1 MDTPLVNPTGGAGLY
16 VHFPFCPR
24 KCRYCSFNSRV
35 GSSTEREEY
44 VTALRGEIE
53 RASRHFA
60 NLRFSTVY
68 FGGGTPTLY
77 SPRILADLLDVLRGS
92 FKIASTAEVTVEAN
106 PGTVDV
112 DGMRTL
118 GNAGVN
124 RVSIGVQSLDDA
136 DLRWLGRAHSSRD
149 ALGAYHA
156 ARSARIRSVSMDLM
170 RGLPGHTRES
180 WGRMLERVGSLEP
193 DHVSCYGLTIEEGT
207 KLYAMQERGEF
218 TMPDEDTEVALLE
231 VTEEVLGRHG
241 LRRYEVSNWARP
253 GRESL
258 HNVNYWYNGAYL
270 GLGAGAWSHMGGRRW
285 GNVPDV
291 REYVACIAR
300 GEEPVG
306 ESEELRGWEQAAE
319 TAMLCLRLVAGFRW
333 DDLAARV
340 EHDQRQS
347 LRLCLKELAG
357 EGLVRFD
364 NGVVG
369 LTRRGLL
376 LLNQVGVRLLS
387 AHSA

>member
-1 MDTPLVNPTGGAGLY
+1 MDVPLVSPAGGAGLY
-16 VHFPFCPR
+16 VHFPFCLR

-35 GSSTEREEY
+35 GSSAEREEY
-44 VTALRGEIE
+44 VTALRREIE
-53 RASRHFA
+53 QASNRFGS
-60 NLRFSTVY
+60 LRFSTVY

-77 SPRILADLLDVLRGS
+77 PPKVLADLVDVLRGS
-92 FKIASTAEVTVEAN
+92 FKVASKAEVTVEAN

-118 GNAGVN
+118 GNAGVT

-149 ALGAYHA
+149 ALAAYHA
-156 ARSARIRSVSMDLM
+156 ARSARIGSVSIDLM
-170 RGLPGHTRES
+170 RGLPGHTPES
-180 WGRMLERVGSLEP
+180 WGRTLERVVSLEP
-193 DHVSCYGLTIEEGT
+193 DHVSCYGLTVDEGT

-218 TMPDEDTEVALLE
+218 TLPDEDTQLALVD
-231 VTEEVLGRHG
+231 VTEEILGRHG
-241 LRRYEVSNWARP
+241 LRRYEVSNWAKARH
-253 GRESL
+253 ECL
-258 HNVNYWYNGAYL
+258 HNLNYWHNGAYL
-270 GLGAGAWSHMGGRRW
+270 GLGAGAWSHVGGRRW

-291 REYVACIAR
+291 REYMARIAR
-300 GEEPVG
+300 GEEPLG

-319 TAMLCLRLVAGFRW
+319 TAMLGLRLVAGLRW
-333 DDLAARV
+333 EDLAARI
-340 EHDQRQS
+340 EPEQRQR
-347 LRLCLKELAG
+347 LRLCLKELAD

-369 LTRRGLL
+369 PTRRGLL

-387 AHSA
+387 APPA